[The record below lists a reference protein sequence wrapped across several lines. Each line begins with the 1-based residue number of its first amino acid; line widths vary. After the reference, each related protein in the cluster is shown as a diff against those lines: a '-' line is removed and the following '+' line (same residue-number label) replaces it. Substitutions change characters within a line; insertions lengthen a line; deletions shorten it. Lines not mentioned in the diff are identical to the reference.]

1 MRPLHRLLHAAATYY
16 IRPSWFLADFQ
27 AQHSIMPGM
36 ICPLCHQSSTWEG
49 NPWRPFCSER
59 CQVAD
64 LGAWAAE
71 EYRIPGPTIMI
82 DTSLPDSVE
91 GNDDTEAQRE
101 R

>member
-1 MRPLHRLLHAAATYY
+1 
-16 IRPSWFLADFQ
+16 
-27 AQHSIMPGM
+27 MPRM

-59 CQVAD
+59 CQLTD
-64 LGAWAAE
+64 LGTWAAE
-71 EYRIPGPTIMI
+71 EYRIPGPTILI